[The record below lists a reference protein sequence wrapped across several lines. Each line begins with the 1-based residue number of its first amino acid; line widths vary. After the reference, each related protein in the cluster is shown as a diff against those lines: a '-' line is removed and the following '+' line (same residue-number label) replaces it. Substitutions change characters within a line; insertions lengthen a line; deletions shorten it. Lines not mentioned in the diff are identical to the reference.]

1 MIEIPDF
8 AALFERLEQAPAT
21 RSAFNFLQ
29 LATIGLD
36 GAPQV
41 RTIVM
46 RGCSRAAG
54 TVSFVTDIRSP
65 KIVEIGRDP
74 RVSLIGYD
82 MAAMVQMRMTGRA
95 EIVADEGER
104 RRMWTA
110 LKGRTLLLF
119 DAPLS
124 PGTPVDAAGNPLQPV
139 EDAHAP
145 AEPFERFAL
154 VTVSLSSLEWLDLS
168 AEPHRRIL
176 YRRGGQGWTG
186 SLISP

>member
-1 MIEIPDF
+1 MDIPDLATVF
-8 AALFERLEQAPAT
+8 ARLEQAPAD
-21 RSAFNFLQ
+21 RSPLNFLQ
-29 LATIGLD
+29 LATLGVD

-46 RGCSRAAG
+46 RGCSRGAG

-65 KIVEIGRDP
+65 KIAEIGKEP
-74 RVSLIGYD
+74 RVSLVGYD
-82 MAAMVQMRMTGRA
+82 MATMVQIRMTGRA

-124 PGTPVDAAGNPLQPV
+124 PGTPIDSAGKPLSPAAG
-139 EDAHAP
+139 DHAP
-145 AEPFERFAL
+145 TEPFERLAL
-154 VTVSLSSLEWLDLS
+154 VSVSLSSLEWLDLS

-176 YRRGGQGWTG
+176 YRRRGGEWTG